1 MMKSYNKENLEKVLI
16 RSGDLLNSLGILRSV
31 KINNGTLKKE
41 EYLELIKKNYL
52 LTKDIPLPISNKIN
66 SVWQEAIKLFEEIG
80 INNKSTSKEIKVKE
94 ICLFPETRTK

>member
-52 LTKDIPLPISNKIN
+52 
-66 SVWQEAIKLFEEIG
+66 
-80 INNKSTSKEIKVKE
+80 
-94 ICLFPETRTK
+94 